1 MLDTSIKVKTDHFD
15 GPLGLLLLLIQKEEM
30 PIRNLDLTKITQQY
44 LNFIEEMKDL
54 NFDVAG
60 EYLFLAATLIFL
72 KSKSAL
78 SEEDNLALADL
89 APRSQGLEIST
100 HPELVRRLEQLKH
113 YQEMSQ
119 KLWALPKKGH
129 ETFTRPKIGR
139 AKIVNSILVPMDL
152 EKMTTVM
159 IDFLRKE
166 KRKFTIIKRE
176 VLTIK
181 QKLIFLK
188 EMLIKGETIRM
199 EELLNKDKELGPIN
213 IVLTFISLLELS
225 RLRKVDLFQNE
236 PLGQIYIKVL
246 ESLQN
251 FDVESAS
258 GFEEEKEE
266 KEEEG
271 DELGIDP
278 ERDVGFDKNKK
289 EDREYLH

>member
-251 FDVESAS
+251 FDVETAS
-258 GFEEEKEE
+258 GFEEE

>member
-60 EYLFLAATLIFL
+60 EYLFLASTLIFL

-78 SEEDNLALADL
+78 SEEDNLVLADL

-199 EELLNKDKELGPIN
+199 EELLNKDKELGSIN

-266 KEEEG
+266 EG

>member
-266 KEEEG
+266 EG

>member
-30 PIRNLDLTKITQQY
+30 PIRNLDLTKITRQY
-44 LNFIEEMKDL
+44 LDFIEEMKEL
-54 NFDVAG
+54 NFDIAG

-89 APRSQGLEIST
+89 GPRSQGLEIST
-100 HPELVRRLEQLKH
+100 HPELIRRLEQLKH

-152 EKMTTVM
+152 EKMTTAM

-166 KRKFTIIKRE
+166 KRKFAIVKKE
-176 VLTIK
+176 VLSIK

-188 EMLIKGETIRM
+188 EILIKGETIRM
-199 EELLNKDKELGPIN
+199 EELLNKDKELGTIN
-213 IVLTFISLLELS
+213 IVLTFISLLELA

-236 PLGQIYIKVL
+236 PLGQIYIEVL

-251 FDVESAS
+251 FDVESAT
-258 GFEEEKEE
+258 GFEEE
-266 KEEEG
+266 EEE
-271 DELGIDP
+271 EEEVIDP
-278 ERDVGFDKNKK
+278 EKNIGFDKNKK